1 MATTYAFQ
9 KGKYG
14 GQTGMIFPY
23 FSDLPSNNP
32 LEAEYTNNI
41 PAGFLRCR
49 GQILSADQYP
59 ELANVLGIG
68 NSCIYKKENSVLNDP
83 DEDGTGGTFQLP
95 DLGSKYIS
103 AGTTPGSY
111 NDMTVETTGTSTSVT
126 YRAGVEV
133 ILSALN
139 SEVLFTYTGNFSI
152 PQHDVNISGQWTVRS
167 NNSTGESTVFEGE
180 ILTHGHY
187 ATFAQLNNGR
197 SDQCGGQWKWVATIY
212 YCRNDPNIVQNEVG
226 LMRLVPLVIGATE
239 AGTNDGTTHR
249 HSNANFVIPEGISTN
264 GNITPAGNTNPGQTR
279 TGTMAATS
287 FSSSNIVTTVKL
299 NTATTTKI
307 DAVSPKFIICEYL
320 IKI

>member
-32 LEAEYTNNI
+32 LEAEYSNNI

-49 GQILSADQYP
+49 GQILSADTYP
-59 ELANVLGIG
+59 QLAAVLGVG
-68 NSCIYKKENSVLNDP
+68 NACIYKKSDVVLNDP

-111 NDMTVETTGTSTSVT
+111 NDLTVETATTATVT

-133 ILSALN
+133 SLTALN
-139 SEVLFTYTGNFSI
+139 TDVQFTYTGNFSI
-152 PQHDVNISGQWTVRS
+152 PQHNVNISGQWTVRS
-167 NNSTGESTVFEGE
+167 NTSTGESSVNEGQ

-187 ATFAQLNNGR
+187 ATFAQLTDGR
-197 SDQCGGQWKWVATIY
+197 SGQCGGQWKWVAIY
-212 YCRNDPNIVQNEVG
+212 YYCNKDPNIVQNNVG
-226 LMRLVPLVIGATE
+226 LMRLVPIGIGAAE
-239 AGTNDGTTHR
+239 AGSETGTNHK
-249 HSNANFVIPEGISTN
+249 HSNANFVIPDGISTN
-264 GNITPAGNTNPGQTR
+264 GVVAPTGTTNPGQTR
-279 TGTMAATS
+279 TGIMAATS
-287 FSSSNIVTTVKL
+287 FSAASIITTVKL
-299 NTATTTKI
+299 NTSTTTKI
-307 DAVSPKFIICEYL
+307 DAVSPKFVICEYL